1 MTDKKIEKPKGIK
14 NIEDAA
20 SNILKRF
27 DKLEMLI
34 IKEKINASDLD
45 NLFLVLRKKLDKT
58 KKNIKDLQNIDSG
71 FKF

>member
-1 MTDKKIEKPKGIK
+1 MTDKKSEKPKGIK

-27 DKLEMLI
+27 EKLEMLI
-34 IKEKINASDLD
+34 IKEKINSNDLD